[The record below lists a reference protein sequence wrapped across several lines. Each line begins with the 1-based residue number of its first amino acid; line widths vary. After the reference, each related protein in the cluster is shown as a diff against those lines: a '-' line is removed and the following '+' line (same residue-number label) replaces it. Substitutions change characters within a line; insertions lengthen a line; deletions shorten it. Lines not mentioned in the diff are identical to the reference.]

1 MNDARPSRL
10 SPEERAQLLDRLSSR
25 TVQAGSPPPNA
36 RVAVQNRDDLAN
48 LPFFQQMQVMR
59 SAGASLGIADPY
71 FRVHEARAGAET
83 LIEGRI
89 YDNFSSYDYLGLN
102 GRSEVA
108 EAAKAAIDRYGTS
121 PSASRLVAGE
131 RPLHQALEQNL
142 AAFHGVEACL
152 TFVSGHATNVTVIG
166 HLLRA
171 GDLIIHDELIHNSV
185 LQGAQLSGAR
195 RFGFAHNEVQ
205 AAENLLSTH
214 GKTGGRTLIVIEGH
228 YSMDGDLPDLRGF
241 IDLARRYNAWLL
253 VDEAHALGVLGA
265 TGRGVAE
272 HFGVDPAEVDL
283 WMGTLSKT
291 LAGCGGYLAGR
302 REMIDYL
309 KFSAPGFVYSVAMS
323 PPLAAAAL
331 AALDVLQREPERV
344 GKLNAN
350 ARTFL
355 DAAQAGG
362 LNTGRSEGFAIVPI
376 VTGSS
381 IKAARLS
388 EALFQRSINV
398 QPILYPAVPERS
410 ARLRFFLSSEH
421 SRAQIEGAV
430 QALVEETAAIKTQSL
445 DLGALVQTLSAP
457 EPS

>member
-1 MNDARPSRL
+1 MSDARPPRM

-25 TVQAGSPPPNA
+25 TVQAHSPPPKA
-36 RVAVQNRDDLAN
+36 RVARQNRDDLAD

-59 SAGASLGIADPY
+59 SASASLGIADPY
-71 FRVHEARAGAET
+71 FRVHEARAGAKT
-83 LIEGRI
+83 DIDGRT

-102 GRSEVA
+102 GRTEVA

-131 RPLHQALEQNL
+131 RPLHQALEQSL
-142 AAFHGVEACL
+142 AAFHGAEACL

-205 AAENLLSTH
+205 AAENLLGLH
-214 GKTGGRTLIVIEGH
+214 GKTGGRILIVIEGH

-253 VDEAHALGVLGA
+253 VDEAHALGVLGK

-302 REMIDYL
+302 RELIDYL
-309 KFSAPGFVYSVAMS
+309 KFSAPGFVYSVGMS

-331 AALDVLQREPERV
+331 AALDILQREPERV
-344 GKLNAN
+344 ERLNAN
-350 ARTFL
+350 ARAFL

-410 ARLRFFLSSEH
+410 ARLRFFLSAEH
-421 SRAQIEGAV
+421 SPAQIERTV
-430 QALVEETAAIKTQSL
+430 QALVEETATIQAQGL
-445 DLGALVQTLSAP
+445 DLGALVKTLSAS

>member
-1 MNDARPSRL
+1 MSNPRPPRL
-10 SPEERAQLLDRLSSR
+10 SPEERAQLLERLTHR
-25 TVQAGSPPPNA
+25 AVPANNPPPRA
-36 RVAVQNRDDLAN
+36 GLVRQHRDDLTN
-48 LPFFQQMQVMR
+48 LPFHQQMQVMR
-59 SAGASLGIADPY
+59 SASATLGIVDPY
-71 FRVHEARAGAET
+71 FRVHEARAGAQT
-83 LIEGRI
+83 IIDGRV

-102 GRSEVA
+102 GRAEVA

-131 RPLHQALEQNL
+131 RPLHQALEQRL

-195 RFGFAHNEVQ
+195 RFGFAHNDVL

-214 GKTGGRTLIVIEGH
+214 GKSGGRILIVIEGH

-241 IDLARRYNAWLL
+241 VDLARRHQAWLL
-253 VDEAHALGVLGA
+253 VDEAHALGVIGK

-272 HFGVDPAEVDL
+272 HFGVDPADVDL

-302 REMIDYL
+302 REMIEYL
-309 KFSAPGFVYSVAMS
+309 KFSAPGFVYSVGMS

-331 AALDVLQREPERV
+331 AALDILQREPERV
-344 GKLNAN
+344 QQLNAR
-350 ARTFL
+350 ARAFL
-355 DAAQAGG
+355 EGARAGG
-362 LNTGRSEGFAIVPI
+362 LDTGRSEGFAIVPI

-410 ARLRFFLSSEH
+410 ARLRFFLSAEH
-421 SRAQIEGAV
+421 SQEQIERAV
-430 QALVEETAAIKTQSL
+430 QVLVEEAATIKAQNV
-445 DLGALVQTLSAP
+445 DLGALVKTLS
-457 EPS
+457 ESNPS